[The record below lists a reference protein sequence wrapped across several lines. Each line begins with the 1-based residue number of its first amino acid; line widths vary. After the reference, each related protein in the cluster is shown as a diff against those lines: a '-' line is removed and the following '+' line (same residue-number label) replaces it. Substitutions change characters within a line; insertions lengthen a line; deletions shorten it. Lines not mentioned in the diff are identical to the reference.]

1 MAEFWAH
8 GKHIPCGC
16 SLNVGLGRKESSYDG
31 KVVVASPSWEDPGGA
46 ILGKDQPFDL
56 GRVNLEEPIRDPRA
70 GWALGPGGVVRAMD
84 GAGSGLWVRPVCVG
98 TGVCACMRVQTQV
111 CAAGRCRV
119 GRDTQ
124 GESFLDRT
132 CRWRLC
138 GWRSDRRSLLT
149 LPQEVSG
156 EKAREHLPE
165 GGPP

>member
-8 GKHIPCGC
+8 GKHNPCGC

-31 KVVVASPSWEDPGGA
+31 KVVVASPSWEDPSGA
-46 ILGKDQPFDL
+46 IRGKDQPFDH

-70 GWALGPGGVVRAMD
+70 GWALGPGGVVLATD
-84 GAGSGLWVRPVCVG
+84 GAGSGLWVWAS
-98 TGVCACMRVQTQV
+98 GVCACICVQTQV
-111 CAAGRCRV
+111 CAAGRCQV
-119 GRDTQ
+119 SRDTQ

-138 GWRSDRRSLLT
+138 GWLSDRGSPLT

-156 EKAREHLPE
+156 EKARGHLPD
-165 GGPP
+165 GGAPE